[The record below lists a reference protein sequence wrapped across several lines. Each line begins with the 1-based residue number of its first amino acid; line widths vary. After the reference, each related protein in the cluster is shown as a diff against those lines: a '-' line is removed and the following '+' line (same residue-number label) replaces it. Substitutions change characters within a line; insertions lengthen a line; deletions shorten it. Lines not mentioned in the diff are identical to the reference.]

1 MKIELTD
8 TPLLSP
14 PKIGELASSLDAL
27 HTRVIKAI
35 ERLNKDV
42 ATKKAEIANRW
53 KSAGIDPADRARI
66 AQTETLAAVRLIKDN
81 SRAELDRT
89 LKDAGPAHAQ
99 LVAQRP
105 YYESPVKVL
114 SRAGLGDARRTA
126 YLQQLVHA
134 GSAELGHMA
143 QVAVGSK
150 NEPLAAAVLS
160 LLDTMPTKDRPVSP
174 HALASAMQLDDYTKV
189 REYLKIGDARLQG
202 IVLAV
207 RAWNQGRSNPLN
219 TVALALREQ
228 AIDANV
234 LKEVGHGG

>member
-1 MKIELTD
+1 M
-8 TPLLSP
+8 
-14 PKIGELASSLDAL
+14 
-27 HTRVIKAI
+27 
-35 ERLNKDV
+35 
-42 ATKKAEIANRW
+42 
-53 KSAGIDPADRARI
+53 
-66 AQTETLAAVRLIKDN
+66 
-81 SRAELDRT
+81 
-89 LKDAGPAHAQ
+89 LKDAGPSHAQ

-143 QVAVGSK
+143 QVAVGTK

-228 AIDANV
+228 AIDADV
-234 LKEVGHGG
+234 LGELGHGD